1 MKNLSKT
8 LLKGL
13 FVITLFTGINV
24 GLSTSGV
31 KTINEAHAAV
41 SKQQVYNYLVNL
53 GYSVSSINTIQGTQN
68 FICQTQLQ
76 GINYWTT
83 VYTDGTN
90 IIGIHDV
97 PM

>member
-8 LLKGL
+8 LVRGL
-13 FVITLFTGINV
+13 LVIVLFTGISV
-24 GLSTSGV
+24 GLSTSGI

-41 SKQQVYNYLVNL
+41 SKQQVNSYLVNR
-53 GYSVSSINTIQGTQN
+53 GYTVYSINPIQNTTN
-68 FICQTQLQ
+68 FICQTKLN

-90 IIGIHDV
+90 IIGIYDV

>member
-8 LLKGL
+8 LVKGL
-13 FVITLFTGINV
+13 LLITFFTGV
-24 GLSTSGV
+24 TVVLSTSGV

-41 SKQQVYNYLVNL
+41 SKQQVYAYLVNR
-53 GYSVSSINTIQGTQN
+53 GYTVYTITAIQGTN
-68 FICQTQLQ
+68 DFICQTQLQ

-83 VYTDGTN
+83 VYTDGTS
-90 IIGIHDV
+90 IIGMHDV

>member
-8 LLKGL
+8 LVKVL
-13 FVITLFTGINV
+13 FVIVLFTGITA
-24 GLSTSGV
+24 GLSTSGI
-31 KTINEAHAAV
+31 KTINEANAAV
-41 SKQQVYNYLVNL
+41 SKQQVNSYLVNR
-53 GYSVSSINTIQGTQN
+53 GYSVYSINAIQGTNN

-76 GINYWTT
+76 GVNYWTT

-90 IIGIHDV
+90 ITGINDV